1 MALIGG
7 KMSEVI
13 DLCRKL
19 VRFKSYDGN
28 TKEVIGFLKDY
39 LEQCGFKARVL
50 TYENDDKEVVNL
62 CAEYGQ
68 GHPHLLFAGHIDVV
82 SAGDEAEW
90 QQPPFGAVIKEG
102 FLYGRGVADMK
113 GGAACF
119 VEACKDFIKD
129 NKFAGKITIIFSG
142 DEEEPVVEGTRCIL
156 EQLHDEGE
164 EFDFAL
170 VGEPSNP
177 KMMGDEIKVGRR
189 GDIVLHIT
197 SRGQSGHTA
206 YASADSNAARNLI
219 NLLHAMQNDSL
230 DAGNKF
236 FGPSTMHVTTFDVG
250 NGATNVVPNTAKAT
264 LDIRFN
270 SEHSYRDI
278 EAWCNK
284 HISQTEGKFEVT
296 SEYIGESFL
305 SPIDDN
311 IKALQKIIAE
321 HTGKEP
327 AYSTAGGTS
336 DARFVKN
343 YCPVVEYGL
352 TNGTIHKVNE
362 CESVKNIETLYDIDK
377 EFLRFFFQIE
387 K

>member
-1 MALIGG
+1 MA
-7 KMSEVI
+7 EVI

-19 VRFKSYDGN
+19 VQFRSFDGN
-28 TKEVIGFLKDY
+28 TKEIIDFLQEY
-39 LEQCGFKARVL
+39 SEQCGFKAREL
-50 TYENDDKEVVNL
+50 TFEYNGKTVVNL
-62 CAEYGQ
+62 CASYGE
-68 GHPHLLFAGHIDVV
+68 GRPHLLFAGHIDVV
-82 SAGDEAEW
+82 PAGDEKLW
-90 QQPPFGAVIKEG
+90 QQPPFDALIKDDI
-102 FLYGRGVADMK
+102 FYGRGIADMK

-119 VEACKDFIKD
+119 IVACKDFIKD
-129 NKFAGKITIIFSG
+129 NKFAGKITIILSG
-142 DEEEPVVEGTRCIL
+142 DEEEPVVEGTRRIL
-156 EQLHDEGE
+156 EQLHHEGE
-164 EFDFAL
+164 KFDFAL

-177 KMMGDEIKVGRR
+177 QTMGDEIKVGRR

-197 SRGQSGHTA
+197 SHGQSGHTA
-206 YASADSNAARNLI
+206 YAPAESNAARNLI
-219 NLLHAMQNDSL
+219 NLLYAMQNDSL

-264 LDIRFN
+264 IDIRFN
-270 SEHSYRDI
+270 SEHTYKDI
-278 EAWCNK
+278 EAWCNR
-284 HISQTEGKFEVT
+284 HISRTEGEFDVT
-296 SEYIGESFL
+296 PEYIGESFL

-321 HTGKEP
+321 HTGKKP

-377 EFLRFFFQIE
+377 EFLRFFFGIE

>member
-1 MALIGG
+1 MA
-7 KMSEVI
+7 EVI

-19 VRFKSYDGN
+19 VKFRSFDGN
-28 TKEVIGFLKDY
+28 TKEIIDFLQEY
-39 LEQCGFKARVL
+39 SEQCGFKAREL
-50 TYENDDKEVVNL
+50 TFEHNGKTVVNL
-62 CAEYGQ
+62 CASYGE
-68 GHPHLLFAGHIDVV
+68 GRPHLLFAGHIDVV
-82 SAGDEAEW
+82 PAGDEKLW
-90 QQPPFGAVIKEG
+90 QQPPFDAVIKDDI
-102 FLYGRGVADMK
+102 FYGRGIADMK

-119 VEACKDFIKD
+119 IVACKDFIKD
-129 NKFAGKITIIFSG
+129 NKFAGKITIILSG
-142 DEEEPVVEGTRCIL
+142 DEEEPVVEGTRRIM
-156 EQLHDEGE
+156 EQLHHEGE
-164 EFDFAL
+164 KFDFVL

-177 KMMGDEIKVGRR
+177 QTMGDEIKVGRR

-197 SRGQSGHTA
+197 SHGQSGHTA
-206 YASADSNAARNLI
+206 YAPAESNAARNLI
-219 NLLHAMQNDSL
+219 NLLYAMQNDSL

-264 LDIRFN
+264 IDIRFN
-270 SEHSYRDI
+270 SEHTYKDI
-278 EAWCNK
+278 EAWCNR
-284 HISQTEGKFEVT
+284 HISRTEGKFDVT
-296 SEYIGESFL
+296 PEYIGESFL

-321 HTGKEP
+321 HTGKKP

-377 EFLRFFFQIE
+377 EFLRFFFGIE